1 GKVGKPKDFK
11 RFIIQATSCIEHNAF
26 SELNKITCPT
36 LIIGGANDKIV
47 GNNASFHLVE
57 KIKKSEI
64 FIYEGLG
71 HATYEE
77 AQDFNERVLEFLNK

>member
-1 GKVGKPKDFK
+1 MIKLLE
-11 RFIIQATSCIEHNAF
+11 IM
-26 SELNKITCPT
+26 L
-36 LIIGGANDKIV
+36 L
-47 GNNASFHLVE
+47 FHLAE